1 MQYINNIDILT
12 NIYVDY
18 FYKILPKSNKDIL
31 WKYFG
36 KNIVKNILENSKD
49 PIMFPLKD
57 ENGEIEYLGQTYS
70 LKEIK
75 INEH

>member
-1 MQYINNIDILT
+1 MAKLLA

-18 FYKILPKSNKDIL
+18 FYETCPKSNKDIL

-36 KNIVKNILENSKD
+36 KNIVKNIIENTKE

-57 ENGEIEYLGQTYS
+57 EEGQIEYLGETYS